1 MLQSTGRQESDT
13 TERLNRKEFSASLVQ
28 AKVPFIPPSFSCL
41 RPDYGFRLEAALRNL
56 GQASQ
61 ESQFPGT

>member
-1 MLQSTGRQESDT
+1 MKQEPHSPRH
-13 TERLNRKEFSASLVQ
+13 TESR
-28 AKVPFIPPSFSCL
+28 AKVPFIPPSFPCL

-61 ESQFPGT
+61 ESQFPRT